1 MEKTYKILFF
11 DLDDTLLDY
20 TGDEKKCI
28 EKVFEIHGM
37 TISDDVFELYYS
49 IDDWQLFTMGNITAK
64 TVITD
69 HFRRMLKM
77 LEVSSD
83 EISDMCD
90 EFYEAMY
97 SSFTLK
103 DGVLELLNYLKDKN
117 YKLYITSNGFSEIQR
132 NRIEKSGIGK
142 YFDNVYISEEID
154 LRKPGKAFFNYVF
167 NRVPE
172 SKLKNVLI
180 IGDAPTS
187 DILGGINSGIDTC
200 WLNNKN
206 GKCKY
211 KFTYEI
217 DNLKELM
224 NIL

>member
-1 MEKTYKILFF
+1 MEKTYKVLFF

-20 TGDEKKCI
+20 TGDEKRCI
-28 EKVFEIHGM
+28 TKVFESHGM
-37 TISDDVFELYYS
+37 TVADDVFELYYS

-69 HFRRMLKM
+69 HFRRMLKI
-77 LEVSSD
+77 LEVKSE
-83 EISDMCD
+83 EISVMSD

-97 SSFTLK
+97 NSCSLK
-103 DGVLELLNYLKDKN
+103 NDALKVLKYLKEKN
-117 YKLYITSNGFSEIQR
+117 YKLYITSNGYSDFQR
-132 NRIEKSGIGK
+132 ARIEKSGVGK
-142 YFDNVYISEEID
+142 YFDGVYISEEID

-187 DILGGINSGIDTC
+187 DVLGGINAGIDTC
-200 WLNNKN
+200 WLDDKN
-206 GKCKY
+206 AKCKY
-211 KFTYEI
+211 KFTYKI
-217 DNLKELM
+217 GKLNELM